1 MLLPFTYRYFSLLL
15 DVVYEINYTELH
27 LSLRT
32 TAFFL
37 ITFVC
42 NDCASFV
49 VVS

>member
-1 MLLPFTYRYFSLLL
+1 MYQYFSLLL
-15 DVVYEINYTELH
+15 DVVYEISYTELH

-32 TAFFL
+32 TAFL